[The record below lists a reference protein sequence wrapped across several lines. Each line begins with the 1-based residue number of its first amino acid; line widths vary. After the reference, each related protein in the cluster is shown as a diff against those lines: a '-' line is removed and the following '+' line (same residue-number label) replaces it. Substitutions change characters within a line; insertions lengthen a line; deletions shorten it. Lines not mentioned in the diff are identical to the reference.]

1 MPGPARPTLAGA
13 VSRAARQ
20 RLAAG
25 FLLGLL
31 TVAGC
36 ATTER
41 GWTRPNTTEA
51 EFNRDSYECAREAVE
66 WSVTAPRIETKVNKD
81 LYRACMRARGYQ
93 LVEGG
98 AWRGFRD

>member
-1 MPGPARPTLAGA
+1 MTVALGDRLVRGALVLLA
-13 VSRAARQ
+13 
-20 RLAAG
+20 
-25 FLLGLL
+25 
-31 TVAGC
+31 VAGC

-51 EFNRDSYECAREAVE
+51 EFNRDSYACAKETTSDTVRFKPFRGYHL
-66 WSVTAPRIETKVNKD
+66 APEVDKD

-98 AWRGFRD
+98 AWRG